1 MSSKG
6 NCYDNAVSE
15 SFFHTLKTELIY
27 HTIFETK
34 AQARMAIFS
43 FIEIWYNRKRLH
55 SYLGYL
61 SPVEFEHK
69 MLQFVNKEFD
79 IKKVS

>member
-1 MSSKG
+1 M
-6 NCYDNAVSE
+6 
-15 SFFHTLKTELIY
+15 KTANI
-27 HTIFETK
+27 
-34 AQARMAIFS
+34 
-43 FIEIWYNRKRLH
+43 
-55 SYLGYL
+55 GYL

>member
-1 MSSKG
+1 MSRKE

-27 HTIFETK
+27 HTTFETK
-34 AQARMAIFS
+34 NQARMAIFS

-55 SYLGYL
+55 SYLDYM
-61 SPVEFEHK
+61 SPVEFEQK
-69 MLQFVNKEFD
+69 MLHS
-79 IKKVS
+79 VSNIEYLKNVS